1 VSRGATARLFVAV
14 DPPTDVCSELAAWA
28 RAALGGLR
36 ALDRR
41 QRERERAGGGDV
53 GAGAGANVRL
63 LGTET
68 MHVTLCFLGA
78 RPASEI
84 ETIAAAVE
92 GCPAE
97 RLELHVGAPLWLPP
111 RRPRSLALSI
121 HDRASE
127 LERLH
132 ASVCDALAEA
142 IDWQPDRRR
151 YRAHVTVA
159 RLGREAR
166 RGHSARGRR
175 GHADSVESRAGVE
188 RSAGRETRAGRE
200 SPLPPSPQLSFMPR
214 ALVLYRSL
222 LSPAGAS
229 YEEIA
234 TRTLERSPS
243 APTPSLSPEAAP
255 ATGGELETTRHA
267 SIEPSSASVGREPS
281 SHSGAEPSS
290 QE

>member
-1 VSRGATARLFVAV
+1 MSRGATARLFVAV

-36 ALDRR
+36 ALDRG
-41 QRERERAGGGDV
+41 QRERAAGRSAGSRGGG
-53 GAGAGANVRL
+53 AAVRL
-63 LGTET
+63 LGAET

-78 RPASEI
+78 RPAHEI
-84 ETIAAAVE
+84 EAIAAAVE
-92 GCPAE
+92 ECPAE
-97 RLELHVGAPLWLPP
+97 FLELRVGAPLWLPP
-111 RRPRSLALSI
+111 RRPRSLALAI
-121 HDRASE
+121 HDRAGE

-142 IDWQPDRRR
+142 IGWEPDRRR

-166 RGHSARGRR
+166 GGRSARGGR
-175 GHADSVESRAGVE
+175 GHADGAEPSAGVE
-188 RSAGRETRAGRE
+188 PGAGRE

-229 YEEIA
+229 YEEIT

-243 APTPSLSPEAAP
+243 APTPSLSPSPDVIPP
-255 ATGGELETTRHA
+255 AGGAEGAGHA
-267 SIEPSSASVGREPS
+267 SIEPSSASVGLKPS